1 MTINL
6 DFKWNK
12 KLQNNNSLNSWK
24 KNGKMDRFFFFL
36 ILTLKTFVLFK
47 ALKQTNKNKKNRFA
61 VILFF
66 NCKCIKDYL
75 MITCPSCLMQEFP
88 WQQMSVCCNHIHV
101 WLYVFSI
108 SVLRVRRVAAGLVSL
123 HLFHPV
129 GLNCCCVQQTP
140 VFQKMQRFYKKKKS
154 LVSFH

>member
-1 MTINL
+1 MKE
-6 DFKWNK
+6 KW
-12 KLQNNNSLNSWK
+12 
-24 KNGKMDRFFFFL
+24 KNGLFFFFFDSD
-36 ILTLKTFVLFK
+36 IKNICSASGFE
-47 ALKQTNKNKKNRFA
+47 TNKKTPKNRFA

-88 WQQMSVCCNHIHV
+88 WQQMPVCCNHIHV

-140 VFQKMQRFYKKKKS
+140 VFQKMQRFYKKKKALS
-154 LVSFH
+154 VSIRYPHLSDFRIPSQ